1 MDIVSFDD
9 WVGEGEDKHFNRFF
23 GIGWLFE
30 NDGIVENS
38 LNMNKRPHKTQYYTS
53 QTSNL

>member
-1 MDIVSFDD
+1 MDPNNDHHRMDIVSFDD

-30 NDGIVENS
+30 NDGIMETV
-38 LNMNKRPHKTQYYTS
+38 
-53 QTSNL
+53 